1 VLGPPD
7 GVIIGKGPKLEA
19 LIGEEFLHELLE
31 SGIEIGA
38 GAAGVGEEEPALLD
52 VVAEVLLGQDIELGD
67 LVSVEED
74 DGRLEEV
81 GDGGESGIDDLP
93 GEEVFPVA
101 RDDGD
106 EVADV
111 VGVVVPVSPG
121 PVAELVDQ
129 DRRAALGQKQK
140 REAGGD
146 RPVSLDQR
154 ALPEA
159 RKLILLVN
167 QLFGPQAI
175 PVVLAEETQAAQ
187 PAGPF
192 EAIKIVELPLLAVP
206 VVLTDL
212 EVVGQPVDPALEAG
226 IGPPLAAVID
236 QLSMEGLL
244 ALEAFQTGDDQAGNP
259 RAGHAGRR
267 SRRIGRVGP
276 TPINLLATFP
286 VGSRQGP
293 DLGPDGH
300 SNLAGRAQ
308 AEQGVLTVGVVTGL
322 AALGAGVGPGTGP
335 GNPV

>member
-1 VLGPPD
+1 
-7 GVIIGKGPKLEA
+7 
-19 LIGEEFLHELLE
+19 
-31 SGIEIGA
+31 
-38 GAAGVGEEEPALLD
+38 
-52 VVAEVLLGQDIELGD
+52 
-67 LVSVEED
+67 
-74 DGRLEEV
+74 
-81 GDGGESGIDDLP
+81 
-93 GEEVFPVA
+93 
-101 RDDGD
+101 
-106 EVADV
+106 
-111 VGVVVPVSPG
+111 
-121 PVAELVDQ
+121 
-129 DRRAALGQKQK
+129 
-140 REAGGD
+140 D

-335 GNPV
+335 GNPVSRLDLGRFEPAHVGGDPEHVAVGLGGRVDHSLKCDRVGAVELVGPECAQVIEGFTDGRGFGLLTGGQEGEGHQAGGSGAGIAVYVRPRTVPALLLLEVANSIPDGPLDLVASDGRPE